1 MIICA
6 KPIISDRRR
15 IYTLREE
22 MSKKPQLS
30 RFWLHELTRPA
41 FEEWLE
47 NEPAPV
53 IIIGIGSVEQHG
65 PHLPL
70 GMDSLAVRA
79 TIEDVAKQTN
89 SVCFHPC
96 WPGYSPHHMGFSGT
110 VTFSESTLTG
120 VLMDTI
126 DSLAVHGVKR
136 FLLVNSH
143 GGNASIMALVVQMA
157 KRLSNVMISAPTGPG
172 GTELA
177 KKRSYRQA
185 KYWDV
190 HSGPTE
196 TSYALLHFPDLVEM
210 KRLEDWKPT
219 LEINEKLR
227 EFLNPERPDYEIARQ
242 VFAACSQPDTDDFTS
257 SGIYGLN
264 DPREADVEEARKSH
278 QERVQFLVD
287 FIKLWRTIPIPTAF
301 RD

>member
-1 MIICA
+1 M
-6 KPIISDRRR
+6 
-15 IYTLREE
+15 EN
-22 MSKKPQLS
+22 MSKKTKLE
-30 RFWLHELTRPA
+30 RFWLQELTRPD
-41 FEEWLE
+41 FEEWME

-53 IIIGIGSVEQHG
+53 IIIGIGSLEQHG

-79 TIEDVAKQTN
+79 TIEAVAKKTN

-96 WPGYSPHHMGFSGT
+96 WSGYSPHHMGFAGT
-110 VTFSESTLTG
+110 VTLSEGTLSG
-120 VLMDTI
+120 ILMDTI

-136 FLLVNSH
+136 FILVNAH
-143 GGNASIMALVVQMA
+143 GGNASIMSLVVQLA
-157 KRLSNVMISAPTGPG
+157 KRQSNVMVAAPSGPS

-177 KKRSYRQA
+177 KKVAYRSG

-196 TSYALLHFPDLVEM
+196 TAYALLHFPDLVEM
-210 KRLEDWKPT
+210 KRLDGWKPT
-219 LEINEKLR
+219 LDIDQKLR
-227 EFLNPERPDYEIARQ
+227 EFLNPDRPDYELVRQ

-257 SGIYGLN
+257 SGVYGLN
-264 DPREADVEEARKSH
+264 DPREADVEEARKLF
-278 QERVQFLVD
+278 QDRVQFLTD
-287 FIKLWRTIPIPTAF
+287 FINAWKKIPVPPAF